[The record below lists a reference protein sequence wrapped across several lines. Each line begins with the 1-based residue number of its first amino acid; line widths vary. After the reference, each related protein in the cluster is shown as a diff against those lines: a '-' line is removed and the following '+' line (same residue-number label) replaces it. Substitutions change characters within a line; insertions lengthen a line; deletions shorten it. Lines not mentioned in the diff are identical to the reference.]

1 MPPPVLPTGLAKPT
15 LPMEN
20 IATAIVIA
28 AYNELP
34 NLRLLLPQLRTIVPQ
49 ASIVI
54 ADDNSP
60 DGSPEFLRSFAEKD
74 PQIIPLIRPQ
84 KAGYGGAVLAGFR
97 HALELGAQRIVSLD
111 ADFSHDPE
119 DVPKLL
125 EALDQADVAIG
136 SRYFQGV
143 RVLNWHP
150 TRLLLSLFAN
160 RYVAFILRI
169 PVLDATSG
177 FRAYR
182 RNAAEIITQTPIQ
195 SRGYSF
201 LVELLFRVHSHG
213 LRIVEVPIIYS
224 ERREGQSKMSKG
236 VIAEA
241 MIRPWLLRFG
251 KKL

>member
-1 MPPPVLPTGLAKPT
+1 
-15 LPMEN
+15 MEN
-20 IATAIVIA
+20 LPTAIVIA

-34 NLRLLLPQLRTIVPQ
+34 NLQKLIPQLRELLPHAFIV
-49 ASIVI
+49 V

-60 DGSPEFLRSFAEKD
+60 DGSPAFLHESAEKD
-74 PQIIPLIRPQ
+74 PLIIPLIRPQ
-84 KAGYGGAVLAGFR
+84 KAGYGLAVLAGFR
-97 HALELGAQRIVSLD
+97 RALELGAQRIVSLD
-111 ADFSHDPE
+111 ADFSHDPR
-119 DVPKLL
+119 DVPHLL
-125 EALDQADVAIG
+125 AALDQADVAIG
-136 SRYFQGV
+136 SRYYKGV

-160 RYVAFILRI
+160 RYVGFILRI

-213 LRIVEVPIIYS
+213 MRIVEVPIIYS

-251 KKL
+251 KKR